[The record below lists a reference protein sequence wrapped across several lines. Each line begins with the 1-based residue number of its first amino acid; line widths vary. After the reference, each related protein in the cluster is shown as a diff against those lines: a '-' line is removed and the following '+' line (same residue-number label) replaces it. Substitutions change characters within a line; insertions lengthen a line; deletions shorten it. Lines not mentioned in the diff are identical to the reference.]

1 MRCARLQSWTLFE
14 ETRAVPDIEY
24 AVDEYVATITLNRP
38 DRKNAF
44 TTAMVDAWADALVAA
59 SADEDVRAVVVAGAG
74 GAFCSGV
81 DLAEFK
87 GAARAPADEKR
98 FLTDHVHRVARAVE
112 ALDKPLIAAVD
123 GAAVGAGMDM
133 ALMCDYRVGSRTA
146 RLAEAYIRIGLVPGD
161 GGCWL
166 LPRIVGRSRA
176 LRMLWTG
183 EFVDAQEALALGILD
198 EVVDDCLARARQ
210 FAAQVAAQ
218 PPTAVRMIKRAVR
231 QGAQQ
236 DLISALD
243 LVSSHFGILS
253 ATADSAEAYNAFIER
268 RTPKFT
274 GQ

>member
-1 MRCARLQSWTLFE
+1 M
-14 ETRAVPDIEY
+14 PDIEY
-24 AVDEYVATITLNRP
+24 AVDEHVATITLNRP
-38 DRKNAF
+38 HRKNAF
-44 TTAMVDAWADALVAA
+44 TTAMVDAWADALITA
-59 SADEDVRAVVVAGAG
+59 SGDDLVRAVVVTGAG

-81 DLAEFK
+81 DLEEFK
-87 GAARAPADEKR
+87 GATRAPADQKR

-112 ALDKPLIAAVD
+112 ALDKPLVAAVD

-198 EVVDDCLARARQ
+198 ELADDCLARAHQ

-218 PPTAVRMIKRAVR
+218 PPVAVQMIKRAVR

-236 DLISALD
+236 DLLSALD

-253 ATADSAEAYNAFIER
+253 ATADSAEAYNAFVEH

-274 GQ
+274 GR

>member
-1 MRCARLQSWTLFE
+1 M
-14 ETRAVPDIEY
+14 PDIEY
-24 AVDEYVATITLNRP
+24 TVDEHVATITLNRP
-38 DRKNAF
+38 ERRNAF

-59 SADEDVRAVVVAGAG
+59 AADEQVRAVVVTGAG

-87 GAARAPADEKR
+87 GAARSPMAEKR

-112 ALDKPLIAAVD
+112 VLEKPLIAAMD

-133 ALMCDYRVGSRTA
+133 ALMCDYRVGSATT
-146 RLAEAYIRIGLVPGD
+146 RLSEAYIRVGLVPGD
-161 GGCWL
+161 GGTWL

-183 EFVDAQEALALGILD
+183 EFVDAQEALTLGLLD
-198 EVVDDCLARARQ
+198 EVADDSLARARE

-218 PPTAVRMIKRAVR
+218 PPLAVQMIKRAVR
-231 QGAQQ
+231 QGAEQ
-236 DLISALD
+236 DLLAALD
-243 LVSSHFGILS
+243 LVSSHFGIIAS
-253 ATADSAEAYNAFIER
+253 TADSAEAYDAFVNR
-268 RTPKFT
+268 RTPRFT

>member
-1 MRCARLQSWTLFE
+1 
-14 ETRAVPDIEY
+14 VPDIEY

-38 DRKNAF
+38 HRKNAF
-44 TTAMVDAWADALVAA
+44 TTAMVDAWADALVSAG
-59 SADEDVRAVVVAGAG
+59 ADEGVRAVVLTGAG

-123 GAAVGAGMDM
+123 GAAVGAGLDM
-133 ALMCDYRVGSRTA
+133 ALMCDYRVGSRTV
-146 RLAEAYIRIGLVPGD
+146 RLSEAYIRVGLVPGD

-166 LPRIVGRSRA
+166 LPRLVGQSRA
-176 LRMLWTG
+176 LRLLWTG
-183 EFVDAQEALALGILD
+183 EFVDAEEGLALGLLD
-198 EVVDDCLARARQ
+198 EVADDALARARQ
-210 FAAQVAAQ
+210 FAVQVAAQ
-218 PPTAVRMIKRAVR
+218 PPLAVRMIKRAVR

-236 DLISALD
+236 DLLSHLD
-243 LVSSHFGILS
+243 LVSSHFGVIAS
-253 ATADSAEAYNAFIER
+253 TADSAEAYSAFTER
-268 RTPKFT
+268 RTGKFT

>member
-1 MRCARLQSWTLFE
+1 
-14 ETRAVPDIEY
+14 VPDIEY
-24 AVDEYVATITLNRP
+24 EARDHVATITLNRP
-38 DRKNAF
+38 HRKNAF

-59 SADEDVRAVVVAGAG
+59 GADEQVRAIVVTGAG

-87 GAARAPADEKR
+87 GAPRSPAQEKS
-98 FLTDHVHRVARAVE
+98 FLAGHVHRVARAVE

-133 ALMCDYRVGSRTA
+133 ALMCDYRVGSPSA

-183 EFVDAQEALALGILD
+183 EFVNAAEARALGILD
-198 EVVDDCLARARQ
+198 EVAGDALARARE

-218 PPTAVRMIKRAVR
+218 PPLAVAMIKRAVR
-231 QGAQQ
+231 QGAHQ
-236 DLISALD
+236 DLLAALD
-243 LVSSHFGILS
+243 LVSSHFGVLS
-253 ATADSAEAYNAFIER
+253 ATADAAEAYDAFITH
-268 RTPKFT
+268 RTPRFT
-274 GQ
+274 GE

>member
-1 MRCARLQSWTLFE
+1 MA
-14 ETRAVPDIEY
+14 DIEY
-24 AVDEYVATITLNRP
+24 AIEDYVATITLNRP
-38 DRKNAF
+38 HRKNAF

-59 SADEDVRAVVVAGAG
+59 SGDEGVRAVVVTGAD

-87 GAARAPADEKR
+87 GAVRAPAEEKR

-183 EFVDAQEALALGILD
+183 EFVDAEEARTLGILD
-198 EVVDDCLARARQ
+198 EVADDCLGRARE

-218 PPTAVRMIKRAVR
+218 PPLAVRMIKRAVR

-236 DLISALD
+236 DLLSALD
-243 LVSSHFGILS
+243 LV
-253 ATADSAEAYNAFIER
+253 R
-268 RTPKFT
+268 RTSASCPRRPTPPRPIARSSRPDAELHRAVISPPPGPDF
-274 GQ
+274 GF

>member
-1 MRCARLQSWTLFE
+1 
-14 ETRAVPDIEY
+14 VPDIEY
-24 AVDEYVATITLNRP
+24 AVDEHVATITLNRP
-38 DRKNAF
+38 HRKNAF
-44 TTAMVDAWADALVAA
+44 TTAMVDAWADALVVAA
-59 SADEDVRAVVVAGAG
+59 GDERVRAVVVTGAG

-87 GAARAPADEKR
+87 AATRAPADEKR
-98 FLTDHVHRVARAVE
+98 FLTEHVHRVARAVE
-112 ALDKPLIAAVD
+112 TLDKPLIAAID

-133 ALMCDYRVGSRTA
+133 ALMCDYRVGSPAA

-183 EFVDAQEALALGILD
+183 EFIDAAEALALGILD
-198 EVVDDCLARARQ
+198 EVADDSLARARQ

-218 PPTAVRMIKRAVR
+218 PPMAVQMIKRAVR
-231 QGAQQ
+231 QGAEQ
-236 DLISALD
+236 DLLAALD
-243 LVSSHFGILS
+243 LVSSHFGIIAS
-253 ATADSAEAYNAFIER
+253 TADSAEAYDAFVNR
-268 RTPKFT
+268 RTPRFT